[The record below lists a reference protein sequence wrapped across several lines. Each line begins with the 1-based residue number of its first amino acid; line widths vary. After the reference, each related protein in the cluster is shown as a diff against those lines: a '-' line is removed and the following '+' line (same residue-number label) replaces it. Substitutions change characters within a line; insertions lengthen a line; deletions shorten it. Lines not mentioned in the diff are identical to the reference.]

1 VGSVVLKITYGNK
14 VQREHGVELV
24 KLNTEAMDFALW
36 SSGQI
41 WLVNMFPMG
50 LLLHIRL

>member
-1 VGSVVLKITYGNK
+1 VGSVVLKITCGDK

-24 KLNTEAMDFALW
+24 KLNTEALRYALW
-36 SSGQI
+36 SSAQI

-50 LLLHIRL
+50 LLSHV